1 MPLNASRRFLDNRPT
16 YQPPVEFLLVDEYEL
31 RLDTIAR
38 IKNLARSHDPKFRI
52 NAAIFTLFMVMPLQQ
67 V

>member
-1 MPLNASRRFLDNRPT
+1 MALNASRRFLDNRPT
-16 YQPPVEFLLVDEYEL
+16 YQPPVESLPFDEYEL
-31 RLDTIAR
+31 RLDIITR
-38 IKNLARSHDPKFRI
+38 IKKLARSHDPKFRI